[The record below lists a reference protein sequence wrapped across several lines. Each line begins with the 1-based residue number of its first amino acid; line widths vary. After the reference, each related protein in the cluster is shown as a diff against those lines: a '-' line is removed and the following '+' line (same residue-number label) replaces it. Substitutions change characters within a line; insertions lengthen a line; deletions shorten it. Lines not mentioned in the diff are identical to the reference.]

1 MCEGTFVSMWVYS
14 RGVHAGVHAGALG
27 FAVSSGLERHA
38 TFSDQVRVIF
48 FSLFFW
54 VVVVSVSTAGPQ
66 VRLQEPVSRARG
78 SVRQPALQ
86 SG

>member
-1 MCEGTFVSMWVYS
+1 MWVYS

-48 FSLFFW
+48 FFPFFL
-54 VVVVSVSTAGPQ
+54 GC
-66 VRLQEPVSRARG
+66 R
-78 SVRQPALQ
+78 RQR
-86 SG
+86 